1 MDQVLQQ
8 QLSKVAEI
16 MEGQVDA
23 EIHRL
28 DNLDEDELD
37 VLRQRRLVALKKQR
51 EKEDE
56 WRSIG
61 HGQYQEIPVEK
72 DFFAEC
78 KKSTNVVCHFYRES
92 AERCRIVD
100 MHLHRLAPKHMET
113 RFLKI
118 NAEKCPFLAE
128 RLRIVVI
135 PTIALIKDGKSKDY
149 IVGFDDMGGRD
160 DFPTEMLEWRLGCAE
175 VINYSGSLTDPPTG
189 GKGAK
194 PTSKA
199 SDLLGRRTQKIIK
212 GGRYNDSDSDLED

>member
-8 QLSKVAEI
+8 QLSLVAEI

>member
-1 MDQVLQQ
+1 MTNYFTPILQ
-8 QLSKVAEI
+8 
-16 MEGQVDA
+16 
-23 EIHRL
+23 
-28 DNLDEDELD
+28 
-37 VLRQRRLVALKKQR
+37 
-51 EKEDE
+51 
-56 WRSIG
+56 IG

-135 PTIALIKDGKSKDY
+135 PTIAIIKDGKSKDY
-149 IVGFDDMGGRD
+149 IVG
-160 DFPTEMLEWRLGCAE
+160 
-175 VINYSGSLTDPPTG
+175 
-189 GKGAK
+189 
-194 PTSKA
+194 
-199 SDLLGRRTQKIIK
+199 
-212 GGRYNDSDSDLED
+212 

>member
-135 PTIALIKDGKSKDY
+135 PTIAIIKDGKSKDY

-194 PTSKA
+194 PTTKA